1 MLEVSKPKKID
12 GFDRWDVER
21 WATTLKEAEE
31 LKSDK
36 KKLTA
41 ATKQLKKE
49 QEEIV
54 DTVKSLKKAEKN
66 AKKNLKKVF
75 GNPHPK
81 KGY

>member
-1 MLEVSKPKKID
+1 MTSDKID
-12 GFDRWDVER
+12 GYDKYEVEM
-21 WATTLKEAEE
+21 WARTLREAEE
-31 LKSDK
+31 IQGDA
-36 KKLTA
+36 KKLAA

-75 GNPHPK
+75 G
-81 KGY
+81 KGK

>member
-1 MLEVSKPKKID
+1 MLETNKSEKID
-12 GFDRWDVER
+12 GFDKWDVEQ
-21 WATTLKEAEE
+21 WARTLKDAEE
-31 LKSDK
+31 LRSDE

-54 DTVKSLKKAEKN
+54 DTVKSLKKAERN

-75 GNPHPK
+75 G
-81 KGY
+81 KGK